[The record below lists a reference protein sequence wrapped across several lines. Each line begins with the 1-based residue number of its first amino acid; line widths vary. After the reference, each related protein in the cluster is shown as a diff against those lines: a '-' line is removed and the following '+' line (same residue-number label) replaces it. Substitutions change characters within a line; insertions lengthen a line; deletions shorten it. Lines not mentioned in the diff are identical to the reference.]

1 MGNTDTWIGVAVAA
15 AAVFGLIVWYV
26 LAKGRPRPGDHV
38 FRASRL
44 TGGNRIFPSQVI
56 ITPTSV
62 TLLKPQWVGKMEE
75 SLHVAH
81 VASISIDTN
90 LVFSDVM
97 IESTGGHN
105 PLTCHGHTKGDAV
118 AIKAVIEKYQ
128 TEYYRKADTAAPPA
142 RPS

>member
-1 MGNTDTWIGVAVAA
+1 M
-15 AAVFGLIVWYV
+15 Y
-26 LAKGRPRPGDHV
+26 
-38 FRASRL
+38 RASRL
-44 TGGNRIFPSQVI
+44 TSGNRIFPSQVI
-56 ITPTSV
+56 ITPSSV

-75 SLHVAH
+75 SLHMAH

-90 LVFSDVM
+90 LVFSDVV

-128 TEYYRKADTAAPPA
+128 TEYYKKN
-142 RPS
+142 SN